1 MIRRGAL
8 GKRAVFRVYWVSG
21 AVGPSGF
28 ERQSRCWRTPSR
40 HEKSSVLRRLLE
52 TQRVVFPGDVIGYDF
67 GNLLLKKTSR
77 AFMVLAGLY
86 TILPDLLSLNPLDDL
101 LVSGPCFLVGLILMI
116 IVSLRRED
124 AQRGSVEPSAS
135 DHSKIHPNARGIPRK
150 NTGFGG
156 VYILSR
162 P

>member
-21 AVGPSGF
+21 AVGPFGF

-52 TQRVVFPGDVIGYDF
+52 TQRVGFPSDVIGYDF
-67 GNLLLKKTSR
+67 GHLPLKKTSR
-77 AFMVLAGLY
+77 VLMVLAALY
-86 TILPDLLSLNPLDDL
+86 AILPDLLPLNPLDDL

-116 IVSLRRED
+116 IVSMQRED
-124 AQRGSVEPSAS
+124 S
-135 DHSKIHPNARGIPRK
+135 
-150 NTGFGG
+150 
-156 VYILSR
+156 
-162 P
+162 